1 MAKMFYPF
9 GFLQL
14 RKRRLCQ

>member
-9 GFLQL
+9 GYLQL